1 MRIVPAA
8 LIGGTLF
15 WLWGAIAHMLLPIGE
30 MGIKTA
36 VEQDAAIAALQASA
50 TSGEGVYMIPGMDPA
65 SWGDEAVHE
74 AFVARYKDAP
84 YALVVYRPA
93 GNPGMVSMVP
103 NLVKHW
109 LTSVLAALLAAWI
122 LALGAFGFGQRVLI
136 ATGLGLFAWLAVHV
150 PYWNWY
156 LFPTQLT
163 IGAALE
169 QAIGWAIAGAGM
181 AWWLGRR
188 KA

>member
-1 MRIVPAA
+1 MRILPAA

-15 WLWGAIAHMLLPIGE
+15 WIWGAIAHMLLPIGE
-30 MGIKTA
+30 MGMKTA

-65 SWGDEAVHE
+65 SWGDKAALE
-74 AFVARYKDAP
+74 AFVARYGDAP
-84 YALVVYRPA
+84 YALVVYRPD
-93 GNPGMVSMVP
+93 GNPGMADMVP
-103 NLVKHW
+103 NLARHW
-109 LTSVLAALLAAWI
+109 LSSVLAAALVAWV
-122 LALGAFGFGQRVLI
+122 LALAPPGFGRRVLV
-136 ATGLGLFAWLAVHV
+136 AAGLGLFAWLAVHV

-156 LFPTQLT
+156 LFPASLT
-163 IGAALE
+163 LGAALE
-169 QAIGWAIAGAGM
+169 QVIGWTIAGTGM